1 MQIQLST
8 DNHIVSS
15 MELTHQVEAVVKKAL
30 SHFGDRVT
38 RVEVYLSDENSSQKS
53 AENDKRCVME
63 ARLAGLQP
71 IAVRHQGAFLDQAI
85 DGAAAKLEKT
95 LKRTLERLD
104 N

>member
-1 MQIQLST
+1 MQIQVRT
-8 DNHIVSS
+8 DNHIVGSA
-15 MELTHQVEAVVKKAL
+15 ELTRQIDAVVANAL

-53 AENDKRCVME
+53 GEKDKRCVVE

-71 IAVRHQGAFLDQAI
+71 IAVSHHGAFLDQAI

-95 LKRTLERLD
+95 LKRTLGRLE